1 MSFDFDLI
9 FNYDFIFRSQSP
21 DQHGVLNSFNKMEEI
36 TLNEDDTNSA
46 ETPAVITDDDNDA
59 QQVEGVSSADV
70 EEPGPEAS
78 ESKDDM
84 GNDEAEVLSSL
95 VAKFQTLELKSTEY
109 LNEIENQKKVIEL
122 LRVEAENKDKERAV
136 IEEEFRNFKKSSETR
151 YKTLSDETGK
161 KINELKRAYE
171 HANRDKESMVIKYA
185 MGEKDILI
193 ARRGKEEAEKK
204 YREALKDGDSYQYK
218 IKTLTT
224 ERVRLQGLCEA
235 RGQETNQARKE
246 LDKVREEVKGTEAKL
261 AATTNK
267 LKAEE
272 DSHKDTKENLD
283 RTFKELLDVQGS
295 IDDIKKEYSDLI
307 AKAREEEDNLK
318 KKEIIQEKELSV
330 KLMIDSAAAA
340 ELETLKKK
348 YKEAIEENSELSV
361 KVQSNEKELTTYEAS
376 ISELKGTITSQKSE
390 IVDLYAKCAEIESV
404 RLQLGCETE
413 KVASREEEISRLRQ
427 ESAELISDMSSCRR
441 KEMELL
447 EFTQKLTD
455 KNVNLQSEFSSVESK
470 AATLEDEHRRLL
482 VDLTTSETKL
492 STVMTELE
500 EERDKRK
507 TETELLARKL
517 AEKVKALETASQ
529 KVVDANNEVEVVRR
543 KNQGRVRELS
553 KELAAMKKKLDG
565 QESGGGVG
573 GGGGGGG
580 GQGVRGDSPG
590 QLSLSSRCSSSSS
603 LSREVESHQ
612 DNDSRLG
619 LSSLPSEAQQIP
631 NMPLG
636 DTQTLLVEKIVKLQ
650 KNCARRQVSV
660 GHFIDRNF
668 NNVLLRKRSTCSRN
682 ISLN

>member
-272 DSHKDTKENLD
+272 ESHKDTKENLD